1 MNKSILII
9 FGIIIIFGIGAFI
22 GLKSVK
28 PRVQSNSQIVDSVN
42 NVWRNKEISLADS
55 IKKSYLVIAINASKK
70 ADIETEKAKK
80 ERIKSN
86 KLQAKLDS
94 LQNSGAECP
103 EMLNACIETNGSLR
117 TERAE
122 LDTTISNLRIKS
134 IGFSKA
140 LNECENQR
148 TIEQAI
154 LSDFKR
160 RKSEV
165 DSLLVIEQKSVQK
178 ERKRTKTAIFI
189 GKVTTTLSAVISVVA
204 TLYLTR

>member
-9 FGIIIIFGIGAFI
+9 FGIIIVFGVGAFI
-22 GLKSVK
+22 GLKSAK
-28 PRVQSNSQIVDSVN
+28 PGVQTDRQIVDSVN
-42 NVWRNKEISLADS
+42 NVWRHREINLSDSL
-55 IKKSYLVIAINASKK
+55 KKSYLVIATNASNK
-70 ADIETEKAKK
+70 ADIATEKAKK

-94 LQNSGAECP
+94 LQNNGAECP
-103 EMLNACIETNGSLR
+103 EVLTTCLETNNYLR
-117 TERAE
+117 SEINLKDTIITELNIEAE
-122 LDTTISNLRIKS
+122 SY
-134 IGFSKA
+134 SKA

-148 TIEQAI
+148 TIEEAI

-160 RKSEV
+160 SKSES
-165 DSLLVIEQKSVQK
+165 DSLLVIEKKAVHK
-178 ERKRTKTAIFI
+178 ERKRTKAAIFI